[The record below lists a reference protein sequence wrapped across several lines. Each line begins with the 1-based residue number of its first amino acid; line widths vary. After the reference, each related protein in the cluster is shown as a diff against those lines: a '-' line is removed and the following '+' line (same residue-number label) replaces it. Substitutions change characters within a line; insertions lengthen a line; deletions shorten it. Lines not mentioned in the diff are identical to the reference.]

1 MSNSAKTH
9 QETAQFLK
17 MSRRHLLTLMGSSA
31 AAIGFG
37 MPGRVYAD
45 DHEIIKSHGYSFFG
59 DLKYPADFT
68 HFDYVNLNAPKGGE
82 ISLGALGSFDG
93 MNRYASKGRPGRFSG
108 LTAESMFGEGP
119 FDTPLPSDSLTDA
132 YGLLAHTVEYP
143 KSKEWC
149 IFHMRPEARFSDGTP
164 VTAHDALF
172 THNLFLE
179 QGIRSYARAVK
190 ERIAGAEVID
200 DHTIKY
206 TFVDGISR
214 RSLISQVGGTPVFS
228 KAWYEETGERLDEP
242 SLKTQM
248 GSGPYVVDDFE
259 INRFIT
265 YKRNPDYWGK
275 DLPINVGRNN
285 FDKVRVEYFSDATA
299 EFEAFKAGVF
309 TFRAEGS
316 TKRWATGYDFPAV
329 EKGHVKR
336 ETLESGNPPT
346 PAGFVFN
353 LLRDNFKDKRVREAM
368 GLAFNFEWT
377 SASLQYG
384 LTTQRHSFSEGS
396 EVEAKGLPEGREK
409 AFLEALGDVIP
420 AEIFTTEPVMAHTS
434 NPRSTVDRRNKRTA
448 LKLLEEAGW
457 TVGSDGILQNEAG
470 EPFSF
475 KIMLSSTTSDTLE
488 AIITTYTDNLQS
500 YGFDVEMEK
509 VDSAQYASRY
519 YDKDWDM
526 MYFRNQSFQT
536 TGTGLK
542 QAFGSETAVV
552 SSYNPQSLQND
563 MIDAI
568 LDASINTTNREDEIA
583 SLKALD
589 RALRY
594 LRIQVPA
601 GYVPSVWVASFDMYE
616 HPENLPPLA
625 TGYLDFWWFNK
636 EKHEA
641 LKAAGAF

>member
-1 MSNSAKTH
+1 MSNSADT
-9 QETAQFLK
+9 TRFLH

-37 MPGRVYAD
+37 LPGRVYAD

-59 DLKYPADFT
+59 DLKYPADYK
-68 HFDYVNLNAPKGGE
+68 HFDYVNPNAPKGGE
-82 ISLGALGSFDG
+82 ISISSLGTFDG
-93 MNRYASKGRPGRFSG
+93 MNRYASKGRPGLHSG
-108 LTAESMFGEGP
+108 LTAESMFADGSFG
-119 FDTPLPSDSLTDA
+119 TPIPSDSLTDG

-179 QGIRSYARAVK
+179 QGIRSYARSVK
-190 ERIAGAEVID
+190 ERIVGAEVLD
-200 DHTIKY
+200 DLTIKY
-206 TFVDGISR
+206 TFAEGISR

-242 SLKTQM
+242 SLLTQM

-259 INRFIT
+259 INRYIK
-265 YKRNPDYWGK
+265 YKRNPDYWGN
-275 DLPINVGRNN
+275 DLPVNVGRNN
-285 FDKVRVEYFSDATA
+285 FDTVRIEYFADATA
-299 EFEAFKAGVF
+299 EFEAFKAGVY

-329 EKGHVKR
+329 EKGYVKR
-336 ETLESGNPPT
+336 EELKTGTPPT
-346 PAGFVFN
+346 PSGFVFN

-368 GLAFNFEWT
+368 SLAFNFEWT
-377 SASLQYG
+377 KSSLQYD
-384 LTTQRHSFSEGS
+384 LTTQRHSFAEGT
-396 EVEAKGLPEGREK
+396 EIEATGLPEGREK
-409 AFLEALGDVIP
+409 AFLESLGDVVP
-420 AEIFTTEPVMAHTS
+420 AEIFTTEVVRAHES

-448 LKLLEEAGW
+448 LKMLEEAGW
-457 TVGSDGILQNEAG
+457 KVGSDGILKNEAG
-470 EPFSF
+470 ESFTF
-475 KIMLSSTTSDTLE
+475 KIMLSSSTSDTLE
-488 AIITTYTDNLQS
+488 AIITTYTDNLKS

-509 VDSAQYASRY
+509 IDSAQYASRY

-542 QAFGSETAVV
+542 QAYGSETAVV

-568 LDASINTTNREDEIA
+568 LEASINTTNREDEVA
-583 SLKALD
+583 SLQALD

-594 LRIQVPA
+594 LRIQVPS
-601 GYVPSVWVASFDMYE
+601 GYVPSAWIASYDMYE
-616 HPENLPPLA
+616 HPEELPPLA
-625 TGYLDFWWFNK
+625 IGYLDFWWMNEDK
-636 EKHEA
+636 QAA
-641 LKAAGAF
+641 LKDAGAF